1 MADNKSI
8 PARLKLYLQR
18 ARAEK
23 PAVDVT
29 MQTFKAFSQDDG
41 GTYTAALTYYMFFS
55 IFPLL
60 LFSASILGFVTR
72 GDVEL
77 QARVL
82 DAGLESVPFLQD
94 ILQPDNLVAIQE
106 RAAGLAL
113 TGAVVALYTGSGA
126 VVALEHALNRIHGAS
141 DELPWLQK
149 RLRSLRFLLLF
160 GVAAIASFALGGIAG
175 FAADLFP
182 DGFAAAAAAWT
193 VSHLLGFIL
202 GTAIFAVAFR
212 LLPAVTRTWKEVLP
226 GALIAGFLFEVLKEL
241 GSAYLA
247 RGAENRAATF
257 GAFALAAGLLAASF
271 LIAQITLLTA
281 ELNDVLV
288 RRRITRQTYVHPQEE
303 AGHGTDA
310 T

>member
-1 MADNKSI
+1 MAEKKSI

-18 ARAEK
+18 ARSDK
-23 PAVDVT
+23 PAVDVA

-60 LFSASILGFVTR
+60 LFSASVLGFVTR
-72 GDVEL
+72 GNVEL

-82 DAGLESVPFLQD
+82 EAGLESVPFLQD
-94 ILQPDNLVAIQE
+94 ILQPENLASIQE

-113 TGAVVALYTGSGA
+113 TGAALALYTGSGA
-126 VVALEHALNRIHGAS
+126 VVALEHALNHFYGVT
-141 DELPWLQK
+141 DEPTWVQK
-149 RLRSLRFLLLF
+149 RLRSLKFLLLF
-160 GVAAIASFALGGIAG
+160 GIAAIASFALGGISG

-182 DGFAAAAAAWT
+182 EGVATAAVAWS
-193 VSHLLGFIL
+193 VSHILGFFL
-202 GTAIFAVAFR
+202 GTAIFAAAFR

-226 GALIAGFLFEVLKEL
+226 GALVAAFLFEVLKEL
-241 GSAYLA
+241 GSVYMA

-271 LIAQITLLTA
+271 LIAQITLLAA

-303 AGHGTDA
+303 AAHGTDG